1 VRLDD
6 YTLPAVEDYR
16 WETNVIVELCSEDTS
31 GLIKYVILTQED
43 DAGHTSV
50 VALPLDDILAIAD
63 KYKAQH

>member
-1 VRLDD
+1 MRLDE

-16 WETNVIVELCSEDTS
+16 WETNVIVELCSDDFT
-31 GLIKYVILTQED
+31 GLIKYAILTQED

-50 VALPLDDILAIAD
+50 VALPLDDIITLAD